1 MSHDKHVRYDWSIR
15 DGVISTSLVVMG
27 LDAVQINQGH
37 DVISPDAVW
46 TGLRQRPGCPGRPGR
61 RERTSTKRE
70 RNDRAHDTSRDVKSH
85 VMRKEKKTSAR
96 PGATVSTHDR
106 GAGLLVFEFVGWA
119 LALGTSPVLRT
130 GDKTLFRIVSDIGSQ
145 NGEHHSN
152 TSIAARNL
160 DTFCP
165 CSYKW
170 LQN

>member
-37 DVISPDAVW
+37 DVVSPDAVW
-46 TGLRQRPGCPGRPGR
+46 TGLRQRPGRPGRPGR

-96 PGATVSTHDR
+96 PGATVSTRDSLRKEICCELYIRYISHTER
-106 GAGLLVFEFVGWA
+106 KGALLSLFGCEHGHGRHQYVGRHPEIPQGRI
-119 LALGTSPVLRT
+119 LTS
-130 GDKTLFRIVSDIGSQ
+130 GC
-145 NGEHHSN
+145 
-152 TSIAARNL
+152 NL
-160 DTFCP
+160 YVP
-165 CSYKW
+165 
-170 LQN
+170 